1 MAIICKTFS
10 EAVESAMSV
19 IEVEK
24 LFTINN
30 GIIEDVDGEALKD
43 LSITLLTA
51 TNAIVN
57 KSDVDNLKKTI
68 ETWLKEDGIE
78 NINEQLITSIIKHVV
93 DNYNQ
98 YKYLKKELRA
108 SVDETK
114 NLPRLT
120 SALFDKFI
128 GDNTLKLFS
137 K

>member
-10 EAVESAMSV
+10 EAVESVMSV
-19 IEVEK
+19 IEVKE

-30 GIIEDVDGEALKD
+30 GIIEDVNGEALKD

-68 ETWLKEDGIE
+68 ETWLKEDGIA
-78 NINEQLITSIIKHVV
+78 NINEQMITSIIKHVV

>member
-19 IEVEK
+19 IEVKE